1 MTGGEFFNFQFSIF
15 NSLRT
20 EAIMSVTE
28 AIILGLVQG
37 LTEFIPISSTGHL
50 KLVPELLGWGDP
62 GAAASAVIQFG
73 TILAVIL
80 YFAKDIVRLIAGF
93 FRGLI
98 TRKPF
103 GDDDSRE
110 AWYVLFA
117 TLPILILGVL
127 LKDFIHGVFRS
138 TWVITFQLVFI
149 AFLMQLAEAYARRRG
164 FRPRED
170 FNAKDA
176 WAMGFGQCIALIP
189 GSSRSGSTI
198 MTALFRRITHEYAA
212 RFSFIMSI
220 PAITAAGVYELFSE
234 RKHLGEIGATPIL
247 VAIAVAFVS
256 GWASIWFLLRYLRT
270 HTTHIFIYYR
280 YALGAVLAVLLLTSC
295 SAMPA
300 SHHSYLALGD
310 SYTIGESVPAGERF
324 PVQLAQALHV
334 GEPEIIAKTG
344 WTTDE
349 LNAAID
355 AADPKGPYDL
365 VTLLIGVNNQ
375 YRGRGADEY
384 RTQFAAL
391 LQRAIGFAGGNAK
404 HVVVVSIPDWGVT
417 PFADGR
423 DRAKIGREID
433 QFNAINR
440 EEAARAGAKWVDITP
455 ISRRADPSLV
465 AGDGLHPSGAQY
477 AEWVKAIVPNA
488 R

>member
-1 MTGGEFFNFQFSIF
+1 MSII
-15 NSLRT
+15 
-20 EAIMSVTE
+20 EAIV
-28 AIILGLVQG
+28 LGLVQG

-73 TILAVIL
+73 TILAVII
-80 YFAKDIVRLIAGF
+80 YFFRDIIRLTVGF
-93 FRGLI
+93 FRGLVA
-98 TRKPF
+98 RKMFEDP
-103 GDDDSRE
+103 DSRE
-110 AWYVLFA
+110 AWYVIFA
-117 TLPILILGVL
+117 TIPIIVLGVV

-138 TWVITFQLVFI
+138 TWVVTFQLVFI
-149 AFLMQLAEAYARRRG
+149 AVLMQVSEAYARRRG
-164 FRPRED
+164 FRARED

-198 MTALFRRITHEYAA
+198 MTALFRRIPHEYAA

-220 PAITAAGVYELFSE
+220 PAITAAGVYELLSE
-234 RKHLGEIGATPIL
+234 REHLATIGATPIM
-247 VAIAVAFVS
+247 VAIVVAFIS

-280 YALGAVLAVLLLTSC
+280 YALGAILAVLLLTSC
-295 SAMPA
+295 SAMPP
-300 SHHSYLALGD
+300 STQPSRYLALGD
-310 SYTIGESVPAGERF
+310 SYTIGESVAPEERF
-324 PVQLAQALHV
+324 PNQLARTLWAGGTPAPQ
-334 GEPEIIAKTG
+334 IIAKTG

-355 AADPKGPYDL
+355 AADPKGPFDL

-375 YRGRGADEY
+375 YRGRSADEY
-384 RTQFAAL
+384 RTQFVAL
-391 LQRAIGFAGGNAK
+391 LQRAIGFAGGNAQ
-404 HVVVVSIPDWGVT
+404 HVIVVSIPDWGVT
-417 PFADGR
+417 PFAEGR
-423 DRAKIGREID
+423 DRAKIAREID

-455 ISRRADPSLV
+455 ISRGNDPALV
-465 AGDGLHPSGAQY
+465 AGDGLHPTGKQY
-477 AEWVKAIVPNA
+477 AEWVKAIAKVSS
-488 R
+488 